1 MKFIALIILTLFIPV
16 IASAFCF
23 KEAGNEYGVPFFFA
37 TIRTLKLQIWPEN
50 LSWRLAV
57 TGCNDFIFNIR
68 NGPGYTPHGKLLVE
82 EENSRRRQEAF
93 MKILVFII
101 LIVLLL
107 HMVQNRR
114 NKSVQPIST

>member
-1 MKFIALIILTLFIPV
+1 MKLIALIILTLFIPA

-23 KEAGNEYGVPFFFA
+23 EKAGNEYGLPIFSA
-37 TIRTLKLQIWPEN
+37 TIRTLKRHNWPEN
-50 LSWRLAV
+50 LSWRLPV

-82 EENSRRRQEAF
+82 EENTRRQGAS
-93 MKILVFII
+93 MKILLFIV

-107 HMVQNRR
+107 HMVQNRC
-114 NKSVQPIST
+114 NKSVRPIST